1 MTRRKQ
7 AAPFARAASSEI
19 MGRSLENGMSE
30 TYTNGHSKA
39 LHSKA
44 KQATAPEALEEA
56 GLTQLVICI
65 GGIYAS
71 L

>member
-19 MGRSLENGMSE
+19 MERPLENGLRE
-30 TYTNGHSKA
+30 FYTNGHSKVP
-39 LHSKA
+39 HSKA

-56 GLTQLVICI
+56 GLTLLVICI